1 MSCGILWL
9 LSSVT
14 ESSIT
19 VQLVWLEEF
28 VTCKLEDATAKLPQR
43 ENSVGVV
50 KEVLDD
56 VLCSFE
62 N

>member
-1 MSCGILWL
+1 M
-9 LSSVT
+9 
-14 ESSIT
+14 
-19 VQLVWLEEF
+19 EEF
-28 VTCKLEDATAKLPQR
+28 VICKLEDATAKLPQR
-43 ENSVGVV
+43 EISVGVV